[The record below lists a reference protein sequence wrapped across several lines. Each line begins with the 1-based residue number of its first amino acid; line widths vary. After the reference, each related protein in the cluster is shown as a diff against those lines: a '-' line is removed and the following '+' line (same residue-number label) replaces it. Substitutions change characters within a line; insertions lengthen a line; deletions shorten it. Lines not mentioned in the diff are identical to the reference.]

1 MGGDDIIYGGAGAD
15 RIGGK
20 SGNDTLYGDD
30 DDDIIFG
37 DAGDDIIYGGA
48 GNDTL
53 VGDDFSGGRSGSD
66 IFMLAT
72 GEGTDTILDFGA
84 GIDLLGLLGSLSFGQ
99 LEIVQEGQNT
109 AINLAEETLAQLT
122 GIMASDVTSDWFVP
136 V

>member
-20 SGNDTLYGDD
+20 SGNDTLYGDGGD
-30 DDDIIFG
+30 DVIFG

-53 VGDDFSGGRSGSD
+53 VGDDFSGGSGSD
-66 IFMLAT
+66 IFMLAA

-109 AINLAEETLAQLT
+109 RYQFHPKKRWLGSQELWLA
-122 GIMASDVTSDWFVP
+122 M
-136 V
+136 